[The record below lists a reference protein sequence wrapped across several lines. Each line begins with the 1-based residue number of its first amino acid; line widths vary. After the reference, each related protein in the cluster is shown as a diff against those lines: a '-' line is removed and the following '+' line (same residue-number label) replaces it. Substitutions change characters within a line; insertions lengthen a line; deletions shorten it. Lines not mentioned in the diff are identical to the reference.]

1 MRIEKLTLKHYRGF
15 SDLTIQFPK
24 SGPAVFI
31 GWNGAGKSSVLDALA
46 YLIRTLHFERFH
58 LPHHYNNLS
67 ELDIE
72 FGESRAIIQLHF
84 EEAGKTGWIQV
95 GKLATGPQVKEFSD
109 NFALDEILTER
120 LDELVACSMPIFVF
134 YDAERKVAAVEE
146 ESEVKRYL
154 IPQLK
159 AFEGSFGK
167 KMQFDHFVR
176 WFVEEENKENRE
188 KIRLKD
194 FEYTNTGLNAVRNAW
209 HSFFEVIGERQYK
222 NLRVEERKFN
232 QYTSIPSSLVIT
244 KDGNDLNL
252 RQLSDGERL
261 SLGMVADIAHRLVIA
276 NPKLEDPLQGQGVVL
291 IDEVEL
297 HLHPAWQRRI
307 VPALEKTF
315 PGIQFIMTTHS
326 PQVLSRV
333 GREQVFVLERFEV
346 VEAPFTFGRDANTL
360 LEDAFDVP
368 ERPEEAKEEFRK
380 LYDLM
385 DDASKQKETEQML
398 KEVAVKYGD
407 DDPEVLRANMHF
419 TFMKA

>member
-1 MRIEKLTLKHYRGF
+1 MTLKHYRGF
-15 SDLTIQFPK
+15 SDLAIQFPK

-31 GWNGAGKSSVLDALA
+31 GWNGAGKSSVLDA
-46 YLIRTLHFERFH
+46 IGHTLMFYFGRQANPIQQQDIKLGEEKASIGLEGRQGEYAIEIDVSIERGSALLLVSVPPSPEPELNKAIAQRLKADKRKTNIPLVVYYPTNRLVPSSPSIEFDERNGEDSSP
-58 LPHHYNNLS
+58 LDAWKDNLQAVQQYNS
-67 ELDIE
+67 FFRWFRAREDIE
-72 FGESRAIIQLHF
+72 NEKRLRENPNHRDRGLDAVRGAIERSF
-84 EEAGKTGWIQV
+84 
-95 GKLATGPQVKEFSD
+95 PEFS
-109 NFALDEILTER
+109 NLYVRRTPKEE
-120 LDELVACSMPIFVF
+120 FVIQ
-134 YDAERKVAAVEE
+134 KQGM
-146 ESEVKRYL
+146 SEVL
-154 IPQLK
+154 
-159 AFEGSFGK
+159 S
-167 KMQFDHFVR
+167 
-176 WFVEEENKENRE
+176 
-188 KIRLKD
+188 
-194 FEYTNTGLNAVRNAW
+194 
-209 HSFFEVIGERQYK
+209 IG
-222 NLRVEERKFN
+222 
-232 QYTSIPSSLVIT
+232 
-244 KDGNDLNL
+244 
-252 RQLSDGERL
+252 QLSDGEKGVLIMIADLARRL
-261 SLGMVADIAHRLVIA
+261 EIA

-333 GREQVFVLERFEV
+333 GREQVFVLEGFEV